1 MRFTKILLFFLAC
14 FFYTQANS
22 QIQTPVFIS
31 GTEGHVTYRIPAI
44 VVLPNHTLLAFAE
57 GRVKGSNDFG
67 DINIVLKR
75 SKDNGKTWSSIQ
87 TIVDYGNLQA
97 GNCAPV
103 LDNLDPRY
111 PGGRLFLFYNTG
123 NVSEWDIRKGK
134 GQREVWYISS
144 VDGGITWS
152 LPTNITS
159 QVKPEGK
166 DWRAY
171 ANTPGHAF
179 QIPTGKYKG
188 RILIPAN
195 HSEGE
200 PQNNYTDYYSHAF
213 YSDDHGDHFNV
224 GEKLPFAGSN
234 EATATYLT
242 NDRIMLNARN
252 QMGNPRARIIGISKD
267 GGQHWDSVYID
278 NQLPDPVCE
287 ATILTVGIKNKK
299 SILAFCNPADTQQRN
314 KLTLRLSDS
323 EGATWNKFWT
333 IDSTQ
338 DKKSDYT
345 AYCDIAMLKKN
356 KLGIL
361 FEKDN
366 YKKIVFT
373 QINLKKNFSN
383 K

>member
-1 MRFTKILLFFLAC
+1 
-14 FFYTQANS
+14 
-22 QIQTPVFIS
+22 
-31 GTEGHVTYRIPAI
+31 
-44 VVLPNHTLLAFAE
+44 
-57 GRVKGSNDFG
+57 
-67 DINIVLKR
+67 
-75 SKDNGKTWSSIQ
+75 
-87 TIVDYGNLQA
+87 
-97 GNCAPV
+97 
-103 LDNLDPRY
+103 
-111 PGGRLFLFYNTG
+111 
-123 NVSEWDIRKGK
+123 
-134 GQREVWYISS
+134 
-144 VDGGITWS
+144 
-152 LPTNITS
+152 
-159 QVKPEGK
+159 
-166 DWRAY
+166 
-171 ANTPGHAF
+171 
-179 QIPTGKYKG
+179 
-188 RILIPAN
+188 
-195 HSEGE
+195 
-200 PQNNYTDYYSHAF
+200 
-213 YSDDHGDHFNV
+213 
-224 GEKLPFAGSN
+224 
-234 EATATYLT
+234 
-242 NDRIMLNARN
+242 MLNARN

-287 ATILTVGIKNKK
+287 GTILTVGIKNKK
-299 SILAFCNPADTQQRN
+299 SILAFCNTADTQQRN